1 MLSRLGARGRLRP
14 TRAAPYLR
22 RLLSPARAFQQA
34 PPLATMYN
42 VPGGP
47 HGQNVMPEIQ
57 TDATAGH
64 MPRSPDSADPPGDI
78 RGRLRGVPTAP
89 GVYLFKDD
97 SAQILY
103 VGKAANLRNRVRS
116 YFGSTLGLTPKIRRM
131 VERAADFEF
140 FITST
145 ESEALILE
153 NTLIKRHRPP
163 YNTRLRDDKTYPYIK
178 IDLKEEFPLVSFTR
192 RVLGDGA
199 HYFGPFA
206 RAYSVRRT
214 LDLLKKLFP
223 YRSCTKVITGVDPR
237 PCLEYFIHRCV
248 APCVGYAS
256 KEEYRG
262 VIDQVLL
269 FLQGNT
275 ETVMRQLKTQMS
287 AAAESLEFERAG
299 RLRDQI
305 RAIQRVTEEQKVVT
319 TRSEDLDVIAMKQEK
334 DEAWVEAFFIRKG
347 RLIGRDHFT
356 MDGTRDE
363 PEGRGMASF
372 AKQFYDRASFIPP
385 RVLLQHQLED
395 EASIQTWLEAKRGG
409 RVALTVPVRGE
420 KRRLVSMVA
429 ENAAQGLAQSHD
441 RRLAGQDA
449 METALRE
456 VQEALN
462 LPRPPRRIECYDISN
477 IRGTDAVGSMV
488 VAVDGQPKPA
498 HYRRFKVRTVEE
510 MDDYAMMREVLRR
523 RFGKLAQQDREQLQ
537 RRAQEADDG
546 SPEPPLPLGEGGGE
560 GASSPG
566 PKSAK
571 GESETWGII
580 PDLVLIDGGK
590 GHLSAAH
597 QVFLELGIS
606 TDAIPLAALAKERE
620 ELFIPQVAE
629 PIVLPRGSQGLFL
642 VQRVRDEAHRFAITY
657 HQRLRSQ
664 RAVKSG
670 LDLVPGIGPKRKRLL
685 LRAFGTVK
693 RVKEASLE
701 ELAAVPGMTRA
712 LAQKI
717 KEEL

>member
-1 MLSRLGARGRLRP
+1 VS
-14 TRAAPYLR
+14 T
-22 RLLSPARAFQQA
+22 S
-34 PPLATMYN
+34 
-42 VPGGP
+42 
-47 HGQNVMPEIQ
+47 
-57 TDATAGH
+57 
-64 MPRSPDSADPPGDI
+64 
-78 RGRLRGVPTAP
+78 P
-89 GVYLFKDD
+89 GVYLFKDA
-97 SAQILY
+97 SSLILY

-116 YFGSTLGLTPKIRRM
+116 YFGSTLGLTSKIRRM
-131 VERAADFEF
+131 VERAADFEC

-192 RVLGDGA
+192 RVLDDGA

-223 YRSCTKVITGVDPR
+223 YRSCTKVITGADPR

-256 KEEYRG
+256 KEEYRS

-275 ETVMRQLKTQMS
+275 ETVVRQLKVQMN
-287 AAAESLEFERAG
+287 AAADGLEFERAA

-305 RAIQRVTEEQKVVT
+305 QAIQRVTEEQKVVT

-356 MDGTRDE
+356 MDGTHDE
-363 PEGRGMASF
+363 PEGRVLASF
-372 AKQFYDRASFIPP
+372 VKQFYDRASFIPP
-385 RVLLQHQLED
+385 RILLQHQME
-395 EASIQTWLEAKRGG
+395 EAEPIRTWLEAKRGG
-409 RVALTVPVRGE
+409 RVALVVPVRGE

-429 ENAAQGLAQSHD
+429 ENAAQGLAQSRD

-449 METALRE
+449 METAMRE
-456 VQEALN
+456 LQEALN

-488 VAVDGQPKPA
+488 VSVDGQPKPV

-510 MDDYAMMREVLRR
+510 IDDYAMMREVLRR
-523 RFGKLAQQDREQLQ
+523 RFSKLAQRDREALAQ
-537 RRAQEADDG
+537 RAQKADEG
-546 SPEPPLPLGEGGGE
+546 SPELPLPLGEGEDAPSTRPDFAE
-560 GASSPG
+560 GT
-566 PKSAK
+566 K
-571 GESETWGII
+571 ETWGII

-597 QVFLELGIS
+597 GVFLELGIS
-606 TDAIPLAALAKERE
+606 TDAIPLASLAKERE
-620 ELFIPQVAE
+620 ELFTPEVAE

-657 HQRLRSQ
+657 HQQLRSQ

-685 LRAFGTVK
+685 IRTFGTVK

-717 KEEL
+717 KEHL